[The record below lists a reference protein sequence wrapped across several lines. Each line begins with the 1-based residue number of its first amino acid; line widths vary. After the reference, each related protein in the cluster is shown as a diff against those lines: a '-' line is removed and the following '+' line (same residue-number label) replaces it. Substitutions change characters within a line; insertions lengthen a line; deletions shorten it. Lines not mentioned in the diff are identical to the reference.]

1 MVYIGGLSAASAMM
15 IVTTLSLSYMC
26 LNNLLLPVSLSANNP
41 DTNLY
46 RRLVWSKRFIIAAII
61 AAGYGFYL
69 VIELH
74 EGLAS
79 LGLIS
84 FVAAIQLLPGVIGL
98 LFWTRATQTGFL
110 AGLTGGALVWFVL
123 LVLPLLTDSASI
135 GSMERLTNSLGFT
148 GVDVWSISTFCSLT
162 VNCLLYVV
170 GSLLT
175 PLSTEE
181 SEAAHALSLIH
192 I

>member
-1 MVYIGGLSAASAMM
+1 
-15 IVTTLSLSYMC
+15 MC
-26 LNNLLLPVSLSANNP
+26 LNHILLPVSIAVNNP

-46 RRLVWSKRFIIAAII
+46 RGLVWSKRITIALII

-98 LFWTRATQTGFL
+98 LSGHVLRKPAFWRVC
-110 AGLTGGALVWFVL
+110 LVV
-123 LVLPLLTDSASI
+123 
-135 GSMERLTNSLGFT
+135 R
-148 GVDVWSISTFCSLT
+148 WS
-162 VNCLLYVV
+162 
-170 GSLLT
+170 GSLFLCCRC
-175 PLSTEE
+175 
-181 SEAAHALSLIH
+181 
-192 I
+192 

>member
-1 MVYIGGLSAASAMM
+1 MSLGNSWLSLLVYLGGLSAASAMM

-26 LNNLLLPVSLSANNP
+26 LNHILLPVSIAVNNP

-46 RRLVWSKRFIIAAII
+46 RGLIWSKRVIIASII

-84 FVAAIQLLPGVIGL
+84 FVAAIQLLPGVVGL

-110 AGLTGGALVWFVL
+110 AGLLGGALVWFFI
-123 LVLPLLTDSASI
+123 LVLPLL
-135 GSMERLTNSLGFT
+135 
-148 GVDVWSISTFCSLT
+148 
-162 VNCLLYVV
+162 
-170 GSLLT
+170 
-175 PLSTEE
+175 
-181 SEAAHALSLIH
+181 LSLIH